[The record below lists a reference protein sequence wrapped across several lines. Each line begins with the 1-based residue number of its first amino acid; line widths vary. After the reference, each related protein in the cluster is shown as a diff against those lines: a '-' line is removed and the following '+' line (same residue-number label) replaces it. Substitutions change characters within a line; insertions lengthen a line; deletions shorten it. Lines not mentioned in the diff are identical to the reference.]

1 MLGRVKP
8 RNAATLAALLGLLV
22 SLVLEGGYVSALRA
36 APARAN
42 WLVYRDAKSGLSFRY
57 PPSLWV
63 EKPDPAKLGLPDDW
77 IVVDLRGNVGL
88 KLRDFIV
95 LRFQCAPGEQTPEMA
110 AVNAHAFLRQPQGE
124 HNCIPGTSI
133 RLDSHEAILECG
145 CGWGGSCEWNIE
157 ILQPRACSVSPGG
170 PPARF
175 NDNLPP
181 PHDGHFPLLSIL
193 KTVHFRSVPNK

>member
-22 SLVLEGGYVSALRA
+22 SLILEAGYVSALRA

-57 PPSLWV
+57 PPSLRV
-63 EKPDPAKLGLPDDW
+63 EKPDPAKLGLPDDS
-77 IVVDLRGNVGL
+77 IVDLRDVVGRKGRHL
-88 KLRDFIV
+88 IV
-95 LRFQCAPGEQTPEMA
+95 LRFQCELGEQTPEMA
-110 AVNAHAFLRQPQGE
+110 AANAQAFLRQPQGE
-124 HNCIPGTSI
+124 HSCIPGTSI
-133 RLDSHEAILECG
+133 KLDSHEAILECG

-193 KTVHFRSVPNK
+193 KTVHFRSVSNK